1 MKKFILISVLALIIT
16 GVLFLSCQQK
26 LPAPEKSIEKNLLSQ
41 VDSFTRICSGMASLA
56 ETDSASEQSLQKLFL
71 QARIAYKKFEW
82 AAEYFVPATSRMVN
96 GPPVPEIEVPD
107 IQVLEPAGLQVVE
120 NFLFPHY
127 DSARKKEL
135 IVQLRLLPQ
144 HCEKYK
150 TYFGNIDF
158 FDWQVFDATKLEV
171 FRILTLGIT
180 GFDNPLTLASMS
192 ESAAALTS
200 LQAVMNYYP
209 NPDQTDD
216 LTTKLGD
223 AIGYLQMHPDFN
235 SFNRMEFIKI
245 HGNPLTTAITDREDK
260 LKIHIIRYNRLLNQ
274 DAKTLFDTDAF
285 NINAFAPDHSSF
297 ISPEKIELG
306 KKLFAD
312 PGLSGNGTR
321 SCQSC
326 HQPGKA
332 FTDGMVK
339 NTIIGQNQL
348 LERNTPTL
356 INAALQPALFY
367 DLRVNSLEDQSH
379 TVVQSDKEMHGSM
392 EVSVKK
398 LWKDTVYRRMFQSA
412 FPIEDKNRIDTFQV
426 MNAIGSYIRSLIY
439 LNSRFD
445 EYMRGT
451 DEKAMQANEIRGF
464 NLFMGKAKCATC
476 HYMPLFNG
484 TFPPAFKK
492 IDVEVIGVPKSRT
505 VHEIDP
511 DLGRYRIVQVESVK
525 HAFKIS
531 TVRNSSKTAPYMHNG
546 VFTTLEQVIDFYD
559 QGGAAGLGIKLENQ
573 TLPAEKLR
581 LSAEEKQD
589 LIAFIKSLDSKIPED
604 GSTVRE

>member
-445 EYMRGT
+445 DYMRGT

-464 NLFMGKAKCATC
+464 NLFMGKARCATC